1 MKKNKIYYYFI
12 NLFFLAITIFFIIKN
27 GLFKIEQFSNIK
39 VLISLVLIFIVIHLF
54 KFFRLYV
61 IALEENMKTVDLF
74 KKYIISLF
82 VNICIPYK
90 VGEVCRMYLIGN
102 KNKHYVNGIIIVLM
116 DKFFDAI
123 VLSIMLVTISIIN
136 KAEIQSITILIILFL
151 LLCFIV
157 FVTFES
163 TYNYLNTFFITK
175 KENKKSIYALK
186 MLEKI
191 NDIYLSSKKTIRG
204 RFPLLFL
211 LTLISWGLEC
221 LFVQLTAKF
230 YNIEMNSLAILNY
243 LNDAF
248 FGGDNNI
255 LSIYI
260 STGIISIVGIL
271 IIIYI
276 KKIGDRILCKK

>member
-211 LTLISWGLEC
+211 LTLISWGLEY